1 MNFYRKNF
9 STEMS
14 FFFIKIYIYNLQ
26 MRGSGWAGEA
36 VRQARQDPDGA
47 EEGVRGTGEVQV
59 RDR

>member
-1 MNFYRKNF
+1 
-9 STEMS
+9 MS
-14 FFFIKIYIYNLQ
+14 ISLIKIDIFNLQ